1 MQAHYLS
8 WLSQNEFIEECAKV
22 VINAIID
29 EVKRALYYSII
40 VNGTPDTSHTEQI
53 TFILRYA
60 YLNAKN
66 LWNVCERFLE
76 MKDWEKKKECDI
88 AELICKVLKEHD
100 IQLQHC

>member
-40 VNGTPDTSHTEQI
+40 VNGTPVT
-53 TFILRYA
+53 Y
-60 YLNAKN
+60 
-66 LWNVCERFLE
+66 
-76 MKDWEKKKECDI
+76 
-88 AELICKVLKEHD
+88 
-100 IQLQHC
+100 